1 MLSNKTYRFIF
12 VILTLREGKRF
23 VSFVPTEVN
32 RSNERQEHLRNLVLF
47 YIGAPQQAKRAVE
60 STEKKGNVRL
70 VNNLL
75 LCCLPASQRLSS
87 KYHAHWWLHY
97 LKHSPSFECAMCRSH
112 NVFRYVLRKLSL
124 LSCALLRRIFSWSSR
139 HWLLTWQNDLKNIL
153 AMNIVIKFVNIYIY
167 IA

>member
-12 VILTLREGKRF
+12 VSLTLREGKRF

-60 STEKKGNVRL
+60 RWLRL

-75 LCCLPASQRLSS
+75 LCCLPPNDCHPSTTLMASL
-87 KYHAHWWLHY
+87 
-97 LKHSPSFECAMCRSH
+97 P
-112 NVFRYVLRKLSL
+112 
-124 LSCALLRRIFSWSSR
+124 
-139 HWLLTWQNDLKNIL
+139 
-153 AMNIVIKFVNIYIY
+153 
-167 IA
+167 

>member
-1 MLSNKTYRFIF
+1 M
-12 VILTLREGKRF
+12 REGKRF

-75 LCCLPASQRLSS
+75 LCCLSPNDCHPSS
-87 KYHAHWWLHY
+87 YHIDGFITLNILH
-97 LKHSPSFECAMCRSH
+97 PSNAQCVEATMFFVMYCV
-112 NVFRYVLRKLSL
+112 NFLF
-124 LSCALLRRIFSWSSR
+124 LSCALQVQCIFS
-139 HWLLTWQNDLKNIL
+139 
-153 AMNIVIKFVNIYIY
+153 
-167 IA
+167 

>member
-60 STEKKGNVRL
+60 STEKTGNV
-70 VNNLL
+70 
-75 LCCLPASQRLSS
+75 A
-87 KYHAHWWLHY
+87 A
-97 LKHSPSFECAMCRSH
+97 
-112 NVFRYVLRKLSL
+112 
-124 LSCALLRRIFSWSSR
+124 FS
-139 HWLLTWQNDLKNIL
+139 
-153 AMNIVIKFVNIYIY
+153 
-167 IA
+167 

>member
-12 VILTLREGKRF
+12 VSLTLREGKRF

-87 KYHAHWWLHY
+87 KYHAH
-97 LKHSPSFECAMCRSH
+97 
-112 NVFRYVLRKLSL
+112 
-124 LSCALLRRIFSWSSR
+124 
-139 HWLLTWQNDLKNIL
+139 
-153 AMNIVIKFVNIYIY
+153 
-167 IA
+167 

>member
-47 YIGAPQQAKRAVE
+47 CFTLVLPNKRNE
-60 STEKKGNVRL
+60 LLNQLRKKEMWLRL

-75 LCCLPASQRLSS
+75 LPCLPMIVIQVP
-87 KYHAHWWLHY
+87 HWWLHY
-97 LKHSPSFECAMCRSH
+97 LKHSPSFEGAMCRSH
-112 NVFRYVLRKLSL
+112 NVFRYVLQKISFLVMCFTTTYL
-124 LSCALLRRIFSWSSR
+124 FMKQQAL
-139 HWLLTWQNDLKNIL
+139 
-153 AMNIVIKFVNIYIY
+153 FVNMTERFQIYLPCIS
-167 IA
+167 

>member
-32 RSNERQEHLRNLVLF
+32 RSNERQEHLRNLVWFCFTLVLPNKRNELF
-47 YIGAPQQAKRAVE
+47 NQLR
-60 STEKKGNVRL
+60 KKKMWLRL

-75 LCCLPASQRLSS
+75 LSCLPMIVIQVS
-87 KYHAHWWLHY
+87 HWWLHY
-97 LKHSPSFECAMCRSH
+97 LKHSPSFEGAMCRSH

-139 HWLLTWQNDLKNIL
+139 HCLLTWQNDLKNI
-153 AMNIVIKFVNIYIY
+153 
-167 IA
+167 

>member
-1 MLSNKTYRFIF
+1 MIALFQQKWIGPTSDKSTYAIWFGF
-12 VILTLREGKRF
+12 VW
-23 VSFVPTEVN
+23 
-32 RSNERQEHLRNLVLF
+32 
-47 YIGAPQQAKRAVE
+47 AVE

-167 IA
+167 LLSVIHL

>member
-60 STEKKGNVRL
+60 

-75 LCCLPASQRLSS
+75 LCCLPPNDCHPSTTLMASL
-87 KYHAHWWLHY
+87 
-97 LKHSPSFECAMCRSH
+97 P
-112 NVFRYVLRKLSL
+112 
-124 LSCALLRRIFSWSSR
+124 
-139 HWLLTWQNDLKNIL
+139 
-153 AMNIVIKFVNIYIY
+153 
-167 IA
+167 

>member
-47 YIGAPQQAKRAVE
+47 YIRSPQQAKQAVE
-60 STEKKGNVRL
+60 STEKKGNVCL

-75 LCCLPASQRLSS
+75 LCCLPPNDCHPSTTLMASL
-87 KYHAHWWLHY
+87 
-97 LKHSPSFECAMCRSH
+97 P
-112 NVFRYVLRKLSL
+112 
-124 LSCALLRRIFSWSSR
+124 
-139 HWLLTWQNDLKNIL
+139 
-153 AMNIVIKFVNIYIY
+153 
-167 IA
+167 